1 VTAVRNLRADSKDKQ
16 WFMLD
21 DGEAPEPCGFEVPL
35 GCKAYP
41 IAAVDAAASDTDYCS
56 GSRFGLAAVTVPVG
70 SKRRRRSTQ
79 ATTAAAITLAEAAYQ
94 QRLAP
99 YVLGYVKSSDLDSA
113 E

>member
-56 GSRFGLAAVTVPVG
+56 GSR

>member
-21 DGEAPEPCGFEVPL
+21 DGEAPEPCGFEVPR

-41 IAAVDAAASDTDYCS
+41 IAAVDAAASDTDHRS

-70 SKRRRRSTQ
+70 SKRRRTQ
-79 ATTAAAITLAEAAYQ
+79 ATTAAAVTLVEAAYQ
-94 QRLAP
+94 RLSP
-99 YVLGYVKSSDLDSA
+99 YVLGYVKSSDLESA